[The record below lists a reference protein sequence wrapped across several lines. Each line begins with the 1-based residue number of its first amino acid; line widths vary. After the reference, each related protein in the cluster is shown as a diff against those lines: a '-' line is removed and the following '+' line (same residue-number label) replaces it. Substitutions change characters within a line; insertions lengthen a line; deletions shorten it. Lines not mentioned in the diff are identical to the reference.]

1 MACLPGIDFLRKN
14 TLIVL
19 STMQLNI
26 KQTSRFIVAE
36 KPYGITTHKVDD
48 YKDGFKEFLEQKM
61 RLELAIVSRL
71 DATTSGLIL
80 FPLKSFAGEINT
92 LWQTDECVKTYLFIT
107 DRKAK
112 TSETSIEIK
121 SFIDQKGSEKIWYS
135 DRSKPAN
142 AFSRFTFVKTIS
154 TDSGDLYLWQAVI
167 KTGRTH
173 QIRLHALDLGIPIL
187 GDTKYSGT
195 PYFRLC
201 LHCSE
206 LRIGNE
212 VFSSENPFEDMHN
225 PYYPLIAEF
234 QKRSRLYTVEN
245 SECFRW
251 THTEVSN
258 GLLDQYGENLFFYV
272 YFGGTEAAAMKQ
284 KTDVPKLKIETIGK
298 AKSVA
303 EWISGYFNKSL
314 FLKPMYDR
322 GKAPHKNELFRFHW
336 NDKKWSDDFT
346 PMDWTATENSLKFK
360 LKSHQGQ
367 SPGLFLDQRENRKW
381 ILNNSENKSVL
392 NLFSYT
398 SGFSVCAA
406 KGNAAEVTTVDL
418 SKSFIEW
425 SKENFALNDL
435 PSSPQ
440 FQFWSADTLHFLKGA
455 INKNRK
461 WDIVI
466 CDPPTFGRSDKG
478 VFQIEKDIDLLLQN
492 CFHCLNPDG
501 RILFSTN
508 YEKWNLEGLHQQIH
522 RALPPRQFKFTLEK
536 TPYQSLDFDFPNQ
549 NPKMKSIFI
558 KKIV

>member
-1 MACLPGIDFLRKN
+1 
-14 TLIVL
+14 
-19 STMQLNI
+19 MQLII
-26 KQTSRFIVAE
+26 KQTPRFIIAE
-36 KPYGITTHKVDD
+36 KPYGMTTHKVDD
-48 YKDGFKEFLEQKM
+48 FKDGFKEFLEQKTG
-61 RLELAIVSRL
+61 RELAIISRL

-80 FPLKSFAGEINT
+80 FPYRDTAAELNT
-92 LWQTDECVKTYLFIT
+92 QWQTEECVKTYLFVT
-107 DRKAK
+107 DRKLK

-121 SFIDQKGSEKIWYS
+121 SFIEQKGSEKIWTS
-135 DRSKPAN
+135 DRSRTPN
-142 AFSRFTFVKTIS
+142 AFSHFTFLKTIS
-154 TDSGDLYLWQAVI
+154 TESSPLYIWQAQI
-167 KTGRTH
+167 KTGKTH

-195 PYFRLC
+195 PFFRLC
-201 LHCSE
+201 LHASQ
-206 LRIGNE
+206 LKIGD
-212 VFSSENPFEDMHN
+212 ENFESTSPFEDLPN
-225 PYYPLIAEF
+225 PYYPLVAEF
-234 QKRSRLYTVEN
+234 EKRSRLYAIDD

-258 GLLDQYGENLFFYV
+258 VLLDQYGDNLFFYV
-272 YFGGTEAAAMKQ
+272 YFGTAETMSLKQ
-284 KTDVPKLKIETIGK
+284 KSDIPKLKIETIEQ
-298 AKSVA
+298 AKSVGT
-303 EWISGYFNKSL
+303 WISKYFNKSL

-322 GKAPHKNELFRFHW
+322 GKAPQKNELLRYEIS
-336 NDKKWSDDFT
+336 DKKWSDTFA
-346 PMDWTATENSLKFK
+346 PLEWTASENGLKFK

-381 ILNNSENKSVL
+381 VLNNAKNKSVL

-406 KGNAAEVTTVDL
+406 AGAAKEVTTVDL

-435 PSSPQ
+435 PASPQ
-440 FQFWSADTLHFLKGA
+440 FQFWSADTMHFMKGA

-461 WDIVI
+461 WDLII

-492 CFHCLNPDG
+492 CFQCLNPEG
-501 RILFSTN
+501 YLLFSTN
-508 YEKWNLEGLHQQIH
+508 FEKWSIEGLYQQVH
-522 RALPPRQFKFTLEK
+522 KALPEKKFKFVLEK

-549 NPKMKSIFI
+549 NPKMKSVFI

>member
-1 MACLPGIDFLRKN
+1 
-14 TLIVL
+14 
-19 STMQLNI
+19 MQLII
-26 KQTSRFIVAE
+26 KQTSRFIIAE
-36 KPYGITTHKVDD
+36 KPYGMTTHKVDD
-48 YKDGFKEFLEQKM
+48 YKDGFKEFLEQKTG
-61 RLELAIVSRL
+61 RELAIVSRL

-80 FPLKSFAGEINT
+80 FPFKETAAEINT
-92 LWQTDECVKTYLFIT
+92 LWQTDGCVKTYLFVT

-112 TSETSIEIK
+112 TTDTSIEIK
-121 SFIDQKGSEKIWYS
+121 SFIEQKGSEKIWVS
-135 DRSKPAN
+135 DRSKTPN
-142 AFSRFTFVKTIS
+142 AFSQFTFLKMIT
-154 TDSGDLYLWQAVI
+154 TEAGPLYLWQAQI
-167 KTGRTH
+167 KTGKTH

-195 PYFRLC
+195 PFFRLC
-201 LHCSE
+201 LHASE
-206 LRIGNE
+206 LKIGNE
-212 VFSSENPFEDMHN
+212 TFTSKSPFEDIGN
-225 PYYPLIAEF
+225 RYYPLMAEF
-234 QKRSRLYTVEN
+234 EKRSRLYSLET

-258 GLLDQYGENLFFYV
+258 VLLDQYGDNLFFYV
-272 YFGGTEAAAMKQ
+272 YFGTAETATAKQ
-284 KTDVPKLKIETIGK
+284 KTEVPKLKIETIEQ
-298 AKSVA
+298 AQSVGA
-303 EWISGYFNKSL
+303 WISNYFQKSL

-322 GKAPHKNELFRFHW
+322 GKAPQKNELLRYEFAA
-336 NDKKWSDDFT
+336 KE
-346 PMDWTATENSLKFK
+346 WTDEFPSIEWIATENDLKFK

-381 ILNNSENKSVL
+381 VLNNSKEKSVL

-406 KGNAAEVTTVDL
+406 VGGAKEVTTVDL

-435 PSSPQ
+435 PAGPQ
-440 FQFWSADTLHFLKGA
+440 FQFWSADTMHFMKGA
-455 INKNRK
+455 INKNRT
-461 WDIVI
+461 WDLII

-492 CFHCLNPDG
+492 CFQCLNPG
-501 RILFSTN
+501 GHILFSTN
-508 YEKWNLEGLHQQIH
+508 FEKWNTEGLHQQV
-522 RALPPRQFKFTLEK
+522 RKALPERKFKFALEK